1 MTLTKMQG
9 VLGLFI
15 LLVIILI
22 ISPGFYNNLYNNI
35 LGRVVLIS
43 LLLFFA
49 TNNVTLGLLVAL
61 IIIIGTNMYFVEGLS
76 VNSNTGTSTVTSSG
90 TGGSVGTKSIA
101 NYKSEA
107 YNDSNK
113 PTSSK
118 PTTTTDTNTD
128 TDNSTVSTKK
138 LPTDINGTTIGD
150 DSSVTIDPS
159 ISQIKVVTGS
169 KTISDLKG
177 QNKGKSGVDRQSLE
191 ETMRPMQSNQISVN
205 NKNFTSQDVEAFDT
219 YSSKEGFVSLSRTV

>member
-22 ISPGFYNNLYNNI
+22 ISPGFYNKLYNNI

-61 IIIIGTNMYFVEGLS
+61 IIIIGTNMYFVEGMEVKDETGNNS
-76 VNSNTGTSTVTSSG
+76 SNSNSHSSNNNSTTYSDINTSSD
-90 TGGSVGTKSIA
+90 TDPSS
-101 NYKSEA
+101 
-107 YNDSNK
+107 DSN
-113 PTSSK
+113 
-118 PTTTTDTNTD
+118 TNP
-128 TDNSTVSTKK
+128 NMSTLPTKK
-138 LPTDINGTTIGD
+138 LPTDIKGTTIGD
-150 DSSVTIDPS
+150 DSVTPDPS
-159 ISQIKVVTGS
+159 ISTIKVVSGS

-177 QNKGKSGVDRQSLE
+177 QNKEKSGVDRQSLE
-191 ETMRPMQSNQISVN
+191 ETMRPMQSNQITVN
-205 NKNFTSQDVEAFDT
+205 DKNFTSQDVKAFDA
-219 YSSKEGFVSLSRTV
+219 YSSKEGFVSLFRSRSTV